1 MVVRA
6 IMRKK
11 IHEKVKE
18 LLKSLREN
26 NAAEKPGLN
35 IDNVNDLG
43 EATAIV
49 IGQTEAIKSL
59 NKKTI
64 VYVAKQG
71 QILK

>member
-35 IDNVNDLG
+35 IDNVNDPG
-43 EATAIV
+43 EATAI
-49 IGQTEAIKSL
+49 ING
-59 NKKTI
+59 
-64 VYVAKQG
+64 
-71 QILK
+71 